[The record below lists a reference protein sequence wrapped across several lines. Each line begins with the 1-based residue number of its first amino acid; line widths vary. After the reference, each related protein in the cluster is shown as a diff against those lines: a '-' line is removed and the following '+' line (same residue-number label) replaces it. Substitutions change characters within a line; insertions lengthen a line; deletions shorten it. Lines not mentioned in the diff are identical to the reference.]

1 MNSSFA
7 VYKVIDNNGNTA
19 ATVEPTSTSN
29 SIFTTS
35 DGYKYKY
42 MYSLTS
48 AETLNF
54 MSTDFIHVS
63 TDSVSSA
70 AVDGALD
77 TIEVVA
83 GGSSFNTSSGST
95 ISVYLFV
102 VMVVV
107 VLLQSQLVL
116 VQSQLLR

>member
-1 MNSSFA
+1 
-7 VYKVIDNNGNTA
+7 
-19 ATVEPTSTSN
+19 
-29 SIFTTS
+29 
-35 DGYKYKY
+35 

-63 TDSVSSA
+63 TDSTVSAA

-77 TIEVVA
+77 TIEIIA

-95 ISVYLFV
+95 ISAIPIRGDGSSGVASV
-102 VMVVV
+102 VISSGAIAQ
-107 VLLQSQLVL
+107 LLQLQLQEQDILLHTLEMLISLLLQMLVVL
-116 VQSQLLR
+116 VQAQI